1 VIATSV
7 LPSDGVTFEAAV
19 VVAGAIV
26 AVIGVAVFAALLPRR
41 AARSQSPPRPSGHS
55 RPSQLLRI
63 ERIVERSRASR
74 VATHTQLRPLVLE
87 IAETRLARRG
97 LRLDRDGDEAR
108 RLLGP
113 QAWELVRPDRPE
125 PPADRAVG
133 IAPRDLEAMLDR
145 LEAL

>member
-26 AVIGVAVFAALLPRR
+26 AVIGVAVLGAVLPRR
-41 AARSQSPPRPSGHS
+41 AARAQSLPHPSGRS
-55 RPSQLLRI
+55 PPSQLLRI

-133 IAPRDLEAMLDR
+133 IAPRDLEAVLDR

>member
-1 VIATSV
+1 VIASSV
-7 LPSDGVTFEAAV
+7 IPSDPVTFEAV
-19 VVAGAIV
+19 VMAAGAIA
-26 AVIGVAVFAALLPRR
+26 AVIAVAALAARLPPR
-41 AARSQSPPRPSGHS
+41 AAPPESPPHPSRTP

-87 IAETRLARRG
+87 IAEARLARRG
-97 LRLDRDGDEAR
+97 LRLDDDQAR

-113 QAWELVRPDRPE
+113 QAWELVRPDRPA
-125 PPADRAVG
+125 PPADRALGV
-133 IAPRDLEAMLDR
+133 APRELEAMLDR